1 MKLKKIALTVTAVA
15 LVAAVSIGGTMAFLQ
30 DTTETITNT
39 FTMGN
44 VDIAVLER
52 KSDTETYAAE
62 ALTYTD
68 VEPGVSYGK
77 DVVIE
82 NTTTTSNAAYVRLKV
97 TYNAD
102 YVTLGDTGAG
112 WTKTSGGSAGLVTD
126 TFTYDSRALAAG
138 DTTTPAFTQ
147 FTVNAKIT
155 EGTQI
160 AGADLNI
167 AVVGEAIQTG
177 SFENATDAWDSFETR
192 S

>member
-30 DTTETITNT
+30 DTTKTITNT

-52 KSDTETYAAE
+52 KSDPDTYAAE
-62 ALTYTD
+62 ALTYAD

-77 DVVIE
+77 NVVIK

-102 YVTLGDTGAG
+102 YVTLGETGAG
-112 WTKTSGGSAGLVTD
+112 WAKTSDSSAGLVTD
-126 TFTYDSRALAAG
+126 TFTYDTALAAG
-138 DTTTPAFTQ
+138 DTTDTPAFTQ
-147 FTVNAKIT
+147 FTVNESIT
-155 EGTQI
+155 EGDQI
-160 AGADLNI
+160 ADDDLSI

-177 SFENATDAWDSFETR
+177 SFENADAAWDSFAIR
-192 S
+192 